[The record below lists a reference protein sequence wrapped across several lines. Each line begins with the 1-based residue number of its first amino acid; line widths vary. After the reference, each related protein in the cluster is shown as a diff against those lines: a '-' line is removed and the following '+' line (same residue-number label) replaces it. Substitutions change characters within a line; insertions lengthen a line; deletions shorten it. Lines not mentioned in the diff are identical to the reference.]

1 MKKLFSAAMNNFRRR
16 WRKLFL
22 TDIVYK
28 IIAFVLLT
36 PLVAILFQTFI
47 GLSGNTVLADQDV
60 LYFLLGPVGW
70 ICLVLVGAL
79 WLGIVALEQAALL
92 AILATPESK
101 RIGVVQA
108 LQFATTHAWR
118 VSQVTGRLIIKTVLV
133 AAPFLMVA
141 GIVYWF
147 LLTEFDINYYLKE
160 KPSEFK
166 IAVAIGV
173 VIVTVLSAV
182 LLRLFSGWYFALP
195 LVLFENVPA
204 RMALRE
210 SEQRAVGHRR
220 KILLVIV
227 AWGIVT
233 LLISSVATSLVI
245 YFGRLVVPRS
255 SSTLSLL
262 VVVIGISLLIWA
274 LVNLI
279 INLLSTTTFAA
290 LLLET
295 YRRFACDGELD
306 TSKLNI
312 TDFDRAAARFQIT
325 KKRVLIAGTVGVLV
339 ASVIGVAVARGVRLN
354 DDVAIIAHRGASA
367 SAPENTMAAVREAIE
382 AGADWVE
389 IDVQE
394 TADGEV
400 VVFHDSDFMKLAGV
414 DLKIWD
420 ATIDQL
426 RDIDIGSSFDAS
438 FKDERVPTLD
448 EVLAACKGKV
458 GVNIELKYY
467 GHDESLEQ
475 RVLDI
480 VDARDMSRDVIYMS
494 LKLDAVKKMKQL
506 KPDAQVGLLMSV
518 SAGDLQSL
526 EADFLAVNAN
536 FVDRRFVKRAH
547 EVNKDVYVWTVN
559 DAIAMSS
566 MVGRGVD
573 GLITDK
579 PALAKSVLQQRASL
593 SPAERLLIEL
603 AETFGVRKSV
613 TEQ

>member
-1 MKKLFSAAMNNFRRR
+1 MKKLFDAAINNFRRR

-36 PLVAILFQTFI
+36 PLIAILFQTFI
-47 GLSGNTVLADQDV
+47 GLSGNTILADQDV

-101 RIGVVQA
+101 KIGVIQA

-118 VSQVTGRLIIKTVLV
+118 VSQVTGRLIIRTVLV
-133 AAPFLMVA
+133 AAPFLIVA
-141 GIVYWF
+141 GIVYWL
-147 LLTEFDINYYLKE
+147 LLTEFDINYYLQE
-160 KPSEFK
+160 KPGEFK

-173 VIVTVLSAV
+173 VIVTLLSAV

-195 LVLFENVPA
+195 LVLFEDIPA
-204 RMALRE
+204 RLALRE
-210 SEQRAVGHRR
+210 SEQRAFGHRG
-220 KILLVIV
+220 KILLVII
-227 AWGIVT
+227 AWGIAT

-245 YFGRLVVPRS
+245 YFGRMVVPRS

-262 VVVIGISLLIWA
+262 VVVIGISLLIWT

-279 INLLSTTTFAA
+279 INLLSTTSFAA

-295 YRRFACDGELD
+295 YRRFACDGKLD
-306 TSKLNI
+306 TSKLKI
-312 TDFDRAAARFQIT
+312 TDVDRAAARFQLT
-325 KKRVLIAGTVGVLV
+325 KKRVFVAGAIGVLI
-339 ASVIGVAVARGVRLN
+339 ASVIGVSVARGVRLN

-367 SAPENTMAAVREAIE
+367 AAPENTMAAVLEAIE

-420 ATIDQL
+420 ATMDQL

-448 EVLAACKGKV
+448 EVLSACKGKV

-480 VDARDMSRDVIYMS
+480 VDARGMSGDVIYMS
-494 LKLDAVKKMKQL
+494 LKLDAVKKMKRL
-506 KPDAQVGLLMSV
+506 RPDARVGLLMSV

-536 FVDRRFVKRAH
+536 FVDRRFVQRAH

-579 PALAKSVLQQRASL
+579 PALAKSILQQRAAL

-613 TEQ
+613 AEQ